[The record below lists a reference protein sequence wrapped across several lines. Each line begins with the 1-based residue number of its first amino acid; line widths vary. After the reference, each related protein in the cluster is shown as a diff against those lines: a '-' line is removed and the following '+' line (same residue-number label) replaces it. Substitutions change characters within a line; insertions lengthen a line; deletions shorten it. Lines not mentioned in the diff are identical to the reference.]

1 MPAAPR
7 TRILILGGGFAGVS
21 AAMRL
26 RALLRRDPAV
36 EIHLVSNENYF
47 VFQPL
52 LPEVVAC
59 RIEPTHIVNP
69 IRQLCRGVVVTNAE
83 VQRIDLAVRTV
94 ELVGADARRVQT
106 LGYDQ
111 LVIALGLTMDLSR
124 IPGMREHS
132 LPIKNLGDAFHLRNH
147 VLQRLEEADVE
158 PDERQ
163 RRRLLTFVAV
173 GGGFSGV
180 ETGAELNDMVKG
192 VLRFFPRAAATGHRL
207 ILVHS
212 QARILNEL
220 RPELAD
226 FARRKLEQRGV
237 EVLVETRVKECTA
250 GGVILG
256 DGREIEAATVV
267 CTVGNS
273 PHPVIT
279 SSALPQERGRVLVD
293 ECMRAQGLSGV
304 WAVGDSALLPDVKRG
319 GFCPPTAQYATRQGK
334 RVADNI
340 HAALR
345 GGQARPFVFGGLGQ
359 LAIVGHQCG
368 VAQVM
373 GLMISGRLAWF
384 LWRTV
389 YFMKLPGVRA
399 KLRVGIDWALDVFFP
414 RDIAMLDVRRTER
427 LGRAH
432 YKAGEVIIRQGEI
445 GDRFYI
451 IESGEVEVVRTGPD
465 GAEQRLATRKA
476 GESFGEVALLR
487 GMPRTA
493 TVRCLSPVNVITFNR
508 DDFRTLVGSS
518 EVFRVVFEQQMQAMS
533 PPASEPRPPQT
544 SNIASP

>member
-1 MPAAPR
+1 MNA
-7 TRILILGGGFAGVS
+7 TRGARIVILGGGFAGVS
-21 AAMRL
+21 TAMRL
-26 RALLRRDPAV
+26 RRLTRRLPGI
-36 EIHLVSNENYF
+36 EITLISNENYF

-59 RIEPTHIVNP
+59 RVEPTHIVNP
-69 IRQLCRGVVVTNAE
+69 IRQLCRGVSVTNAE
-83 VQRIDLAVRTV
+83 VERIDLAARAV
-94 ELVGADARRVQT
+94 EVVGADARRI
-106 LGYDQ
+106 LRIGYDH

-132 LPIKNLGDAFHLRNH
+132 LPIKNLGDAFALRNH
-147 VLQRLEEADVE
+147 VLQRLEEAELE
-158 PDERQ
+158 PHEHH

-180 ETGAELNDMVKG
+180 ETVAEMNDMVKS
-192 VLRFFPRAAATGHRL
+192 VLRYFPRASATGHRM

-212 QARILNEL
+212 PSRILNEL
-220 RPELAD
+220 RPELAE
-226 FARRKLEQRGV
+226 FARKKLQQRGV
-237 EVLVETRVKECTA
+237 EVLLGVRVAECTA

-256 DGREIEAATVV
+256 DGRELEAGTVV

-279 SSALPQERGRVLVD
+279 SGNLPHERGRVLVD
-293 ECMRAQGLSGV
+293 EYMRVRGLSGV
-304 WAVGDSALLPDVKRG
+304 WALGDSALIPDVKRG
-319 GFCPPTAQYATRQGK
+319 GFCPPTAQYATREGK
-334 RVADNI
+334 CCADNI

-345 GGQARPFVFGGLGQ
+345 GGKAKPFIFGGLGQ

-389 YFMKLPGVRA
+389 YFMKLPGIRA
-399 KLRVGIDWALDVFFP
+399 KVRVGIDWALDLVFP
-414 RDIAMLDVRRTER
+414 RDIAKLDVTRTER

-432 YKAGEVIIRQGEI
+432 FKSGEVIIKQGEI

-451 IESGEVEVVRTGPD
+451 IEKGEVEVFREEG
-465 GAEQRLATRKA
+465 GAEQRLALRRA
-476 GESFGEVALLR
+476 GESFGEVALLK
-487 GMPRTA
+487 GLPRTA
-493 TVRCLSPVNVITFNR
+493 TVRCLTPVDVITFSR
-508 DDFRTLVGSS
+508 ADLRALVSS
-518 EVFRVVFEQQMQAMS
+518 SDVFRMVFEDQMKGMS
-533 PPASEPRPPQT
+533 APTATTGDS
-544 SNIASP
+544 AK